1 MARHLAMGMIETR
14 GLVGAIEAADAAAK
28 TAEVYLLRKER
39 IDGGLVSVRFI
50 GETAAVQE
58 ATRAG
63 AAAAARV
70 GHLHATHVIA
80 RLDLATARML
90 GVPVDD
96 EDPAPADELRARLE
110 AMTTAELRELARQR
124 PEFPAQGRELNRMAK
139 QQLVEL
145 LAELMTHRRG
155 HE

>member
-14 GLVGAIEAADAAAK
+14 GLVAAIEAADAAAK
-28 TAEVYLLRKER
+28 TAEIHLLRKEKV
-39 IDGGLVSVRFI
+39 DGGLVSVRFI

-58 ATRAG
+58 ATRVA

-70 GHLHATHVIA
+70 GHLVSSHVIA

-90 GVPVDD
+90 GVPLED
-96 EDPAPADELRARLE
+96 EAPAPPDDLRARLE
-110 AMTTAELRELARQR
+110 AMTAAELRDLARQR
-124 PEFPAQGRELNRMAK
+124 PEFPAQGRELNRMPK
-139 QQLVEL
+139 QRLVEL
-145 LAELMTHRRG
+145 LAELMTGG